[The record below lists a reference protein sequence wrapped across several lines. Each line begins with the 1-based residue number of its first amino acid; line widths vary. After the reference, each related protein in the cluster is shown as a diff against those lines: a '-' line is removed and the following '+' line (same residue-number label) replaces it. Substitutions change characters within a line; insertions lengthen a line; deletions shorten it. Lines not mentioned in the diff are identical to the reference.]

1 MRKILFVLSFV
12 FITFYS
18 NAQVWIDSG
27 AVWHYDYSNIG
38 YGGFMK
44 YTYEKDTL
52 ILDHL
57 CQKITHSTFNFYFD
71 IQGILHYMGET
82 INAPKYTYVSGDTVF
97 YYQNNQFCV
106 LYNFGASIGDS
117 WVISTINPIGYCN
130 DTSKVEVRDTGSM
143 IINGTSYRYITL
155 QPTPNSS
162 VGLDGTFVERF
173 GCIRNNSG
181 SIQSLFPTG
190 YQCDSLPFIVEFSWY
205 AFRCFEDQSFPLY
218 NAVGDDCEEL
228 FEHVGIPEQAN
239 NGVTCFPNPTEGI
252 INFQDT
258 IHENYDLDL
267 YTIQGSL
274 IQRFKITSNN
284 SSIDISNLP
293 NGVYLLIA
301 KPNQKTSFVQKIVKI

>member
-1 MRKILFVLSFV
+1 MRKIIFVLSFV

-27 AVWHYDYSNIG
+27 AVWHYDYSDIG
-38 YGGFMK
+38 YGGFVK

-52 ILDHL
+52 IMDHL
-57 CQKITHSTFNFYFD
+57 CQKITHSTFTFYFD

-82 INAPKYTYVSGDTVF
+82 IWATNYTYVSGDTVF
-97 YYQNNQFCV
+97 YYQNDHFFV
-106 LYNFGASIGDS
+106 LYNFGASVGDT
-117 WVISTINPIGYCN
+117 WVVSTTNELGFCN
-130 DTSKVEVRDTGSM
+130 DTSIVEVIEIGNM
-143 IINGTSYRYITL
+143 MINGTSYRYITL

-162 VGLDGTFVERF
+162 VGLDGKYVERF
-173 GCIRNNSG
+173 GCLIANNG
-181 SIQSLFPTG
+181 GVHTLFPSI
-190 YQCDSLPFIVEFSWY
+190 YQCDSMPFIVDSPWSDFK
-205 AFRCFEDQSFPLY
+205 CFEDQSFPLY
-218 NAVGDDCEEL
+218 IAVGEDCEEL

-284 SSIDISNLP
+284 SSIDISHLP